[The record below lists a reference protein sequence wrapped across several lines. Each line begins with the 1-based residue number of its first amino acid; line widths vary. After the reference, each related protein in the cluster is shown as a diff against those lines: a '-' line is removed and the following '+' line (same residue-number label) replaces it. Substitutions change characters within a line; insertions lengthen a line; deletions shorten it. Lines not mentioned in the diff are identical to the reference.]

1 MFAIGDNGTSPRGGG
16 RLAMQESVE
25 SRTSEC
31 NEMADPCI
39 NPNHA
44 LLISCTEIDAKVTEL
59 AGQIDRDH
67 SGKSPVVVGILKG
80 AFMFLADLIRQMET
94 PIKSVEFIRVSSYGA
109 STATSGQP
117 KMVVDLAP
125 EAVEGE
131 DVIVVEDIVDTGLS
145 TQLAMEHLRTLKP
158 ASLVLCSLLDKPSR
172 RRVPVTANYIGFTL
186 PDKFVVGY
194 GLDAGELDRQ
204 LPDIYTI
211 ED

>member
-1 MFAIGDNGTSPRGGG
+1 MPDLGVNS
-16 RLAMQESVE
+16 
-25 SRTSEC
+25 
-31 NEMADPCI
+31 
-39 NPNHA
+39 NHA
-44 LLISCTEIDAKVTEL
+44 LFITSTEIEIKVTEL
-59 AGQIDRDH
+59 ASEIDRDYAC
-67 SGKSPVVVGILKG
+67 KSPVVVGILKG
-80 AFMFLADLIRQMET
+80 AFMFLADLIREMET

-109 STATSGQP
+109 STTTSGQP

-125 EAVEGE
+125 ESVEGH

-145 TQLAMEHLRTLKP
+145 TQLAMEHLGKLNP

-204 LPDIYTI
+204 LPEIYTI
-211 ED
+211 DE